1 MKRRANGLQHLII
14 AGLAAVAPG
23 MSVNIA
29 AAAPGLW
36 ENMPT
41 ITLRVPG
48 KTDAAWKDACCQAKG
63 ERKGLKYDC
72 GKYMTLTIPD
82 MEKYYGDVG
91 PGLALGYRACQIAF
105 ARLYPGEIPPRGDQ
119 FIVGALS
126 SCPADPIS
134 FITGVRYGKD
144 VPEVFNGNLVFD
156 TKIEPFS
163 FIFASM
169 SNGKAFK
176 LTCRYR
182 LPQEFLDLME
192 LKKRDPAAVEKFWN
206 MAHCLSR
213 HILTAPAEEIYEVTP
228 LPNFSWK
235 EYKGRM

>member
-1 MKRRANGLQHLII
+1 MKRRARVARHTII
-14 AGLAAVAPG
+14 AALLAAALVMPGSTLSAVA
-23 MSVNIA
+23 
-29 AAAPGLW
+29 GLW
-36 ENMPT
+36 EDMPT

-48 KTDAAWKDACCQAKG
+48 KTDAAWKGACCQVKG
-63 ERKGLKYDC
+63 DLKGLKYDC
-72 GKYMTLTIPD
+72 GKYMTLTISD

-105 ARLYPGEIPPRGDQ
+105 AHLYPGEIPPRGDQ

-156 TKIEPFS
+156 KKIESFS

-176 LTCRYR
+176 LICRYK

-192 LKKRDPAAVEKFWN
+192 LKKSDPAAVEKFWN

-213 HILTAPAEEIYEVTP
+213 YILTAPAGEIYEVTP

-235 EYKGRM
+235 EYRGRT

>member
-1 MKRRANGLQHLII
+1 VKRRANGLHHMII
-14 AGLAAVAPG
+14 AGLAATALG
-23 MSVNIA
+23 MSGNIA
-29 AAAPGLW
+29 TAAPGLW
-36 ENMPT
+36 EDMPT

-48 KTDAAWKDACCQAKG
+48 KTDAAWKDACCESKG

-163 FIFASM
+163 FIFVSM

-176 LTCRYR
+176 LTCRYK

-213 HILTAPAEEIYEVTP
+213 HILTAPAGEIYEVTP

-235 EYKGRM
+235 EYKGRT